1 VSRRVQLVVRRSWT
15 DTGSG
20 TVLVLAL
27 AAVLALVGTLLAGVA
42 AVAVA
47 RHRAASAA
55 DLAALA
61 AADRALAGRV
71 PACAAARRAAA
82 AVAAGLLS
90 CRLDR
95 DVADV
100 VVVLRPPGPLGGL
113 GQATS
118 RARAGPA
125 ADTAARPA
133 G

>member
-1 VSRRVQLVVRRSWT
+1 VSRV
-15 DTGSG
+15 DKDAGSG

-27 AAVLALVGTLLAGVA
+27 SAVLALAGTVFVAVA

-55 DLAALA
+55 DRAALA
-61 AADRALAGRV
+61 AADRALAGPV
-71 PACAAARRAAA
+71 PACAAALRAAA
-82 AVAAGLLS
+82 GVEAVLLR
-90 CRLDR
+90 CRLDG

-100 VVVLRPPGPLGGL
+100 VVALRPPGPLGGL
-113 GQATS
+113 GRATS

-125 ADTAARPA
+125 DARA